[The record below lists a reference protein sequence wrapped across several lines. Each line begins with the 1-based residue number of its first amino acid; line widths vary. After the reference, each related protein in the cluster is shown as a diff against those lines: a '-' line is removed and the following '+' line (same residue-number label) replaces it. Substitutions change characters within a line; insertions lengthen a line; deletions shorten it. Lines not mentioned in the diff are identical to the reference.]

1 MKWVVD
7 ASVAAKWVAPE
18 PGSDTAA
25 KLLDHELLA
34 PDLLYAEWAN
44 ILWKKLARREM
55 SPQAVDASV
64 RWMRQVPI
72 DIRPC
77 LDLLQEAVALS
88 SRLQHPAYDCFYL
101 ALAREAGCAV
111 VTADR
116 RLWERCQTARSSG
129 LADRVVWLDRMAQ
142 A

>member
-18 PGSDTAA
+18 PGSDRAA
-25 KLLDHELLA
+25 RLLKHELLA

-44 ILWKKLARREM
+44 ILWKKQVRREM
-55 SPQAVDASV
+55 SPQAVGTSV

-77 LDLLQEAVALS
+77 QDLLDEAVALS

-116 RLWERCQTARSSG
+116 RLWERCQAAGSG
-129 LADRVVWLDRMAQ
+129 DLSDSVVWLERMAP